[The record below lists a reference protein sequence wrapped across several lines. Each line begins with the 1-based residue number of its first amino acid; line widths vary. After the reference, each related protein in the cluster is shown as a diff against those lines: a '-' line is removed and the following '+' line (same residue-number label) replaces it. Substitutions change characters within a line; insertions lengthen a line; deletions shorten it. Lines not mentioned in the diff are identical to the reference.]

1 MDLDYDGLM
10 IETHCNPNQALT
22 DKKQQLTPGELFELL
37 SSLKLRSRKEFMDE
51 QLRDFRMNLSE
62 IDSDIIAL
70 LKKRM
75 DISEQIGSYK
85 KELNMVIFQKSIWE
99 KAFKENVQN
108 ALDVELSEEFA
119 SQLFKLIHQESIVKQ
134 SKIFLKPDEED

>member
-1 MDLDYDGLM
+1 MG
-10 IETHCNPNQALT
+10 
-22 DKKQQLTPGELFELL
+22 
-37 SSLKLRSRKEFMDE
+37 
-51 QLRDFRMNLSE
+51 
-62 IDSDIIAL
+62 
-70 LKKRM
+70 
-75 DISEQIGSYK
+75 
-85 KELNMVIFQKSIWE
+85 

>member
-1 MDLDYDGLM
+1 
-10 IETHCNPNQALT
+10 
-22 DKKQQLTPGELFELL
+22 
-37 SSLKLRSRKEFMDE
+37 MDE

-134 SKIFLKPDEED
+134 SKKIFLKPDEED

>member
-1 MDLDYDGLM
+1 
-10 IETHCNPNQALT
+10 
-22 DKKQQLTPGELFELL
+22 
-37 SSLKLRSRKEFMDE
+37 MDE
-51 QLRDFRMNLSE
+51 QLQDFRMNLSE

-108 ALDVELSEEFA
+108 SLDVELSEEFA